1 MEKIEIRVLEKPD
14 DKDPKKILMWFVA
27 AFGLSSDD
35 KDSIEGQILKD
46 FAYATKRTEGLSSA
60 ELTFDKEV
68 ARSTV
73 IYHLNRLMEVGLVVK
88 KGRKYHLRAMDMT
101 KVIEEIEYDIER
113 EMQRMLDTAKEFDRL
128 FNARQ
133 RKRIK

>member
-1 MEKIEIRVLEKPD
+1 MEKIEIRALEKPD

-35 KDSIEGQILKD
+35 KDSIEGHILKD
-46 FAYATKRTEGLSSA
+46 FAYAAKRNEGLSSS
-60 ELTFDKEV
+60 ELKFDRDV

-88 KGRKYHLRAMDMT
+88 RGRKYHLRAMDMT
-101 KVIEEIEYDIER
+101 KVIEEIEYDISR

-128 FNARQ
+128 FDARQ

>member
-1 MEKIEIRVLEKPD
+1 MEKIEIRALEMPD
-14 DKDPKKILMWFVA
+14 EKNPEKILMWFVA
-27 AFGLSSDD
+27 AFGLSSDE

-46 FAYATKRTEGLSSA
+46 FAYAARRNEGLSSS
-60 ELTFDKEV
+60 ELKFDREV

-73 IYHLNRLMEVGLVVK
+73 IYHLNRLMEVGFIVK

-101 KVIEEIEYDIER
+101 KVIQEIEYDIER

-128 FNARQ
+128 FSARQ
-133 RKRIK
+133 RKRLK